1 MRLNPVTPVL
11 ETFKYGALG
20 AGEFIGWGWLLYSLA
35 FLCALLFLGVLVF
48 NKTQKSFMDT
58 V

>member
-1 MRLNPVTPVL
+1 MTPVL

-20 AGEFIGWGWLLYSLA
+20 AGEFIGWQWLAYS
-35 FLCALLFLGVLVF
+35 FVFMVVLLGFGVVIF

>member
-1 MRLNPVTPVL
+1 MCLNPVTPVL

-20 AGEFIGWGWLLYSLA
+20 AGEFIGWGWLGYSLA
-35 FLCALLFLGVLVF
+35 FMVVLLAFGVVVF